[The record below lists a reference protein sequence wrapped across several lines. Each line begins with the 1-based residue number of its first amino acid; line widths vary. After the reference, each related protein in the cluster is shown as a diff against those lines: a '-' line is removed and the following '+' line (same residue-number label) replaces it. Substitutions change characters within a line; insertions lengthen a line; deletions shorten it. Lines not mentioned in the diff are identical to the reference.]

1 MTRAEALL
9 KLLALGDLRLPELF
23 DICGW
28 PFDELKSEL
37 ESLVASR
44 QVSWINAAGFRF
56 YRCRA
61 IDARA
66 VLQTHTQGTTCS

>member
-9 KLLALGDLRLPELF
+9 KLLAHGDLRLPELF

-44 QVSWINAAGFRF
+44 QISWINTAGFRF

-61 IDARA
+61 TSAPAVQQFHAR
-66 VLQTHTQGTTCS
+66 GITC

>member
-37 ESLVASR
+37 ETLVASR
-44 QVSWINAAGFRF
+44 QVSWINASGFRF

-61 IDARA
+61 ISAHAIRKSHA
-66 VLQTHTQGTTCS
+66 QGVTC